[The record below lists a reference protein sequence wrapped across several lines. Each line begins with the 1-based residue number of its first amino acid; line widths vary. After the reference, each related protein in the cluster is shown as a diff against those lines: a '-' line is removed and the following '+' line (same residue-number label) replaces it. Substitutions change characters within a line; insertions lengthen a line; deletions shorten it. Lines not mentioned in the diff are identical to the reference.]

1 MFFIIDGDDP
11 EERRKMFFIYENNI
25 CIENIVKY
33 EGETLLPLK

>member
-11 EERRKMFFIYENNI
+11 EEEENVFIYENNI